1 MAKKKSS
8 KDEKAKEPAKE
19 APKATDKKLK
29 PAKLV
34 ENIKW
39 ILLIVFIIVATV
51 GAILLSKNVLWPQ
64 YQQYQEKREVAN
76 AEKEKLEK
84 QEIGPIYKI
93 EELTV
98 NPFGSYGLRFVMAA
112 LALEADSEELLEEL
126 KKREPQI
133 RDMLIRYFR
142 EKSTNDFLRPSFQDS
157 SAQILM
163 KRINDRL
170 FSGQID
176 SLYYLKLVVQ

>member
-1 MAKKKSS
+1 MAKKEPDKSDKS
-8 KDEKAKEPAKE
+8 KKPSKE
-19 APKATDKKLK
+19 AAKPTDKKSK
-29 PAKLV
+29 PSMLI

-39 ILLIVFIIVATV
+39 ILLILFIIAATV
-51 GAILLSKNVLWPQ
+51 GAILLSKHVLWPQ
-64 YQQYQEKREVAN
+64 YQEYKEKKEVSDI
-76 AEKEKLEK
+76 EKEKLKE

-112 LALEADSEELLEEL
+112 LALEADSEDLLEEL
-126 KKREPQI
+126 EKREPQI

-142 EKSTNDFLRPSFQDS
+142 EKSTNDFLKPSFQDS

-163 KRINDRL
+163 KRINARL
-170 FSGQID
+170 FSGKID